1 MITPCAK
8 NMRSKIISRVRS
20 SVKAIGAK
28 PEFSARSLIFGKAA
42 FAAQG
47 HARGGA
53 GSQHRSDA
61 NLPPAVALRGAKQ
74 LFFWPFG
81 YFDTYVVRWK
91 WEFSREMEISVEML
105 TFCPSLLLMLLAN
118 PSHPYFNLL
127 H

>member
-1 MITPCAK
+1 MG
-8 NMRSKIISRVRS
+8 V
-20 SVKAIGAK
+20 K
-28 PEFSARSLIFGKAA
+28 PEFSPRSLIFGQAA

-47 HARGGA
+47 CASGGA

-61 NLPPAVALRGAKQ
+61 NLPPAVALHGAQQ
-74 LFFWPFG
+74 LFFGAFG

-91 WEFSREMEISVEML
+91 WEFSREMETSVEML
-105 TFCPSLLLMLLAN
+105 TFCPSLFLTLLID